1 MKTSRKVTPMG
12 KFALCCII
20 FLTIWVF
27 VGKLISQLLF
37 PAVPVFQLV
46 CILVIGGWISNFGI
60 LMSRIITKKILGE

>member
-27 VGKLISQLLF
+27 VGKLVSQLLF
-37 PAVPVFQLV
+37 PEIPVLELV
-46 CILVIGGWISNFGI
+46 SMLVIGGWVSNFGI
-60 LMSRIITKKILGE
+60 LISRTITKKFLGE